1 MTLDDIYMQLAGAEL
16 RNVVLGTGAMD
27 KINGEIPRENYEKIL
42 PMVKLG
48 LTELHKRFLLRD
60 SEFTMTRLTR

>member
-27 KINGEIPRENYEKIL
+27 KINGE
-42 PMVKLG
+42 
-48 LTELHKRFLLRD
+48 LRKD
-60 SEFTMTRLTR
+60 SAHG